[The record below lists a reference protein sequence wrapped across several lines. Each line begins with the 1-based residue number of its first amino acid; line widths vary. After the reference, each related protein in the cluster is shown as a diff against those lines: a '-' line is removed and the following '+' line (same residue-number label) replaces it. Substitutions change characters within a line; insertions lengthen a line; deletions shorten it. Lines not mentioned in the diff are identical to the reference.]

1 MKRKELLIVL
11 EFKQDLFDISQ
22 KDLHHQQYMMGGE
35 SAMLSKH
42 SNSLDTYHTFD
53 SSELSHFS
61 KCQFLHFNWNFD
73 IYSQLMMQCVLVRIS
88 DDPRVQEPLDIDL
101 KWTPTIISTL
111 QDTDIM

>member
-53 SSELSHFS
+53 SS
-61 KCQFLHFNWNFD
+61 
-73 IYSQLMMQCVLVRIS
+73 
-88 DDPRVQEPLDIDL
+88 
-101 KWTPTIISTL
+101 
-111 QDTDIM
+111 